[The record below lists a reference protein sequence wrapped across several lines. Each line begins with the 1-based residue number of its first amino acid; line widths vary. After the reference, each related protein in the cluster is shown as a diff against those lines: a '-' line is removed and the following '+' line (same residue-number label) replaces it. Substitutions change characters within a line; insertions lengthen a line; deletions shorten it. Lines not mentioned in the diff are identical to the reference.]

1 MCIFSC
7 SKCDIACIIHL
18 AKQIVNPLLLQ
29 VSRVFYPGLQSHPD
43 HLVAKKL
50 LSKGYSGMMSFQL
63 KGKLEDGIK
72 FVEVSRYYVVFF
84 SVHVVMTPQSLKVI
98 VHAVSLGG
106 VESLVCHPASTTHND
121 VYVSAEDKKIAGI
134 TDDLIRLR

>member
-1 MCIFSC
+1 M
-7 SKCDIACIIHL
+7 
-18 AKQIVNPLLLQ
+18 
-29 VSRVFYPGLQSHPD
+29 FYPGLQSHPD

-84 SVHVVMTPQSLKVI
+84 SVHVVMTP
-98 VHAVSLGG
+98 
-106 VESLVCHPASTTHND
+106 
-121 VYVSAEDKKIAGI
+121 
-134 TDDLIRLR
+134 